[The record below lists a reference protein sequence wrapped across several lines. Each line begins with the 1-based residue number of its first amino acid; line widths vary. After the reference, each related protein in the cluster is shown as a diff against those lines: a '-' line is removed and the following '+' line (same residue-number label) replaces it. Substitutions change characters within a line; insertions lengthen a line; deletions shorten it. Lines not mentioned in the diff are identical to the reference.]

1 MHELGIVIEVVKQ
14 VEQLAKENDVE
25 KVTRLTL
32 EVGEVSGVVK
42 EYFEDAFKWFTK
54 KSTYMK
60 ECELDYVT
68 IQGISYCEDCK
79 KTYPTTKYGKECPFC
94 HSQKTYLVS
103 GQEVKIKDIQVQNK
117 DKKEN

>member
-25 KVTRLTL
+25 KVTELTI

-42 EYFEDAFKWFTK
+42 EYFEDAFKWFIK
-54 KSTYMK
+54 KTEYMK
-60 ECELDYVT
+60 ECTLKYIT

-79 KTYPTTKYGKECPFC
+79 QTYPTTKYGKECPNC
-94 HSQKTYLVS
+94 HSPHTYLVS
-103 GQEVKIKDIQVQNK
+103 GKEVMIKDIKVQNK
-117 DKKEN
+117 QKEN